1 MERAGSGAEG
11 NRFQREEDLLR
22 RVQSLLHRPEPHVVT
37 GIGDDCAVLALPG
50 AVDHLLVST
59 DLLLEHIH
67 FELHQQTFQ
76 QLGYK
81 ALAVNL
87 SDLAAMGAD
96 PLAVFVS
103 LCLPRRCAASDIE
116 ALYTGMEEL
125 ARSVGASIVGGDTS
139 ASADSLMLSLTVL
152 GLAPPAAVVR
162 RSGAQPGD
170 RLFVTGTLGD
180 AAAGLEF
187 LQRQDTEPPASANP
201 AAAAS
206 GPPAGFP
213 EAVVRQLAQ
222 RYRLPRPRL
231 SEGRWLAR
239 GGFASAML
247 DLSDGL
253 STDLHRLCEASRV
266 GARLVLQDLPRST
279 ALEAAAAF
287 LQHGTEHYTLHGG
300 EDYELL
306 AAVPAERRETL
317 LAQWPFR
324 DTLLMEIG
332 WVVPPQQGVKLITLA
347 EREEVLPPGGFDH
360 FAPG

>member
-1 MERAGSGAEG
+1 MERDGLPKEE
-11 NRFQREEDLLR
+11 NRFHREEDLLR
-22 RVQSLLHRPEPHVVT
+22 RVQSLLHPPEPHVVT

-67 FELHQQTFQ
+67 FEVTHQTPR

-87 SDLAAMGAD
+87 SDLAAMGAE

-116 ALYTGMEEL
+116 ALYAGMEEL
-125 ARSVGASIVGGDTS
+125 ALSVGTSIVGGDTS

-162 RSGAQPGD
+162 RSGAREGD

-187 LQRQDTEPPASANP
+187 LQRQGMEPRAAGQPSSPPPGCPADAFDNLV
-201 AAAAS
+201 AR
-206 GPPAGFP
+206 F
-213 EAVVRQLAQ
+213 
-222 RYRLPRPRL
+222 RLPRPRL
-231 SEGRWLAR
+231 PEGRWLAR

-247 DLSDGL
+247 DLSDGI

-266 GARLVLQDLPRST
+266 GARLVLHDLPRSA
-279 ALEAAAAF
+279 ALGAAAAF
-287 LQHGTEHYTLHGG
+287 LHHGTEHYTLHGG

-306 AAVPAERRETL
+306 VAVPAGRRETL

-324 DTLLMEIG
+324 DTLLTEIG
-332 WVVPPQQGVKLITLA
+332 WVAPPPQGVKLVTPA

-360 FAPG
+360 FATG